1 MVGMMVYQFVRQP
14 EILPKGVDNT
24 TTQYATDSLRNNV
37 TRCTSPARIAP
48 LYRII
53 IFGLFI
59 CSPGIGNPML
69 FRLIDTSTILYPI
82 IG

>member
-1 MVGMMVYQFVRQP
+1 MVGMMGYQFVRQL

-37 TRCTSPARIAP
+37 TRCASPARIAP

-53 IFGLFI
+53 IFVPYTW
-59 CSPGIGNPML
+59 SPESSNPM
-69 FRLIDTSTILYPI
+69 
-82 IG
+82 